1 MGLLKPGRLYQP
13 IWERGKEYGRF
24 QRACAERYEPIR
36 ELASKFKRPFSVL
49 DVGANYGY
57 FDFRLM
63 EDFDCTCVMVDD
75 KLVEPIID
83 ANGVSDRAVWL
94 SRHLKASEL
103 EALSRSEH
111 FDVVLGLA
119 VLHHFDEWERAYK
132 ALNALGQ
139 YVFFE
144 IPGPSDVGA
153 ANHTRHEGIA
163 GLFSDKRPIAQFP
176 SHVSDTKRPWY
187 LIENEPFIEEQ
198 SLDAADRGAPAYA
211 TYTIEADFEKSEI
224 TIDRQKRT
232 VEKRGFI
239 PGMNVH
245 NFRLLGGGYP
255 HNRFLIE
262 EMEKYPNHRDWNP
275 WNFVLGFGVK
285 PIDMIQ

>member
-1 MGLLKPGRLYQP
+1 MGLLKPRKFYQP
-13 IWERGKEYGRF
+13 IWEKGKEYGNF
-24 QRACAERYEPIR
+24 QRSCAERYGPIR

-63 EDFDCTCVMVDD
+63 EEFEVTCVMVDD
-75 KLVEPIID
+75 KHVKPVID
-83 ANGVSDRAVWL
+83 ANGVGDRAVWL
-94 SRHLKASEL
+94 KRHLSAVEL

-119 VLHHFDEWERAYK
+119 VLHHFEDWERAFR

-144 IPGPSDVGA
+144 IPGPKDIGA
-153 ANHTRHEGIA
+153 ANHHRHEGIR
-163 GLFSDKRPIAQFP
+163 GLFDGRVPIANFP
-176 SHVSDTKRPWY
+176 SHVSDSKRPLY
-187 LIENEPFIEEQ
+187 LIENKPFIEEQ
-198 SLDAADRGAPAYA
+198 SLDAPDRGAPGYA
-211 TYTIEADFEKSEI
+211 TYEIEADFERSQI
-224 TIDRQKRT
+224 TIDRQKRRI
-232 VEKRGFI
+232 EKRGFI

-255 HNRFLIE
+255 SEEFLIG

-275 WNFVLGFGVK
+275 WNFILGFGVK
-285 PIDMIQ
+285 PIDLIQ